1 MLLLEEG
8 SRLKETFF
16 RGLPLQWTL
25 LAEALACLGTLLAE
39 ALACL
44 GTLLVEAFACGDTE

>member
-8 SRLKETFF
+8 SRLKTFF

-25 LAEALACLGTLLAE
+25 LVEALACLGTLLAE